1 MDESGT
7 VLMTIEIPAEKPGL
21 KQAADVLGLLP
32 DALDKSFGVVSVDP
46 DRHLYAVQVKES
58 AVGGRR
64 EAGQPY
70 RGPFS
75 NPKIAPFG
83 PTR

>member
-1 MDESGT
+1 M
-7 VLMTIEIPAEKPGL
+7 
-21 KQAADVLGLLP
+21 KQAADALGLRP
-32 DALDKSFGVVSVDP
+32 DALDKSFGVVAVDP
-46 DRHLYAVQVKES
+46 DRHLYAVQVKQS
-58 AVGGRR
+58 AVGGQRD
-64 EAGQPY
+64 ASGPY